1 MSLVLRVA
9 VSSGRP
15 GATLGGTPWLPGEA
29 LGPTESIL
37 GLRSFEENPCSRFCR
52 FLLDAAQ
59 KGCLTAAGPVGLS
72 RLERCVQDGSVWC
85 DPSVDDTSTA
95 GPGWQEALRPA
106 STEAL
111 APHARRR
118 TGEIEGARVAGVARD
133 SCSRRS
139 GRASADAPRGEAAAE
154 ASRRT
159 PHRRPHDHRRAH
171 HASPSHRR
179 THAGKTSYWDERYTK
194 DPEPFDWYQRYSG
207 IQELVQKYVKKDDA
221 VMMAGCGNSRLSED
235 MFEDGF
241 ANISNVD
248 ISRVVI
254 DQMGDKYKDKPA
266 LTFQQMN
273 VCSLEFP
280 DESFDAVI
288 VKGTMDAILC
298 GEGSTANV
306 AKMCMEVSRI
316 LKPSGVLFVV
326 SYGVP
331 DNRMQYLEN
340 EDYSW
345 TVTTHTVPKPT
356 VSATAVPD
364 TKDANSVHYIYVCA
378 KGGNAEEG

>member
-1 MSLVLRVA
+1 MLLRRHGGVPHPLCVSAEAETGRGA
-9 VSSGRP
+9 VRGETAPDSSRR
-15 GATLGGTPWLPGEA
+15 A
-29 LGPTESIL
+29 
-37 GLRSFEENPCSRFCR
+37 
-52 FLLDAAQ
+52 
-59 KGCLTAAGPVGLS
+59 
-72 RLERCVQDGSVWC
+72 
-85 DPSVDDTSTA
+85 
-95 GPGWQEALRPA
+95 
-106 STEAL
+106 
-111 APHARRR
+111 ARRR
-118 TGEIEGARVAGVARD
+118 R
-133 SCSRRS
+133 
-139 GRASADAPRGEAAAE
+139 DAPTPDPATPRGRTPPP
-154 ASRRT
+154 RRT
-159 PHRRPHDHRRAH
+159 NDPTTPH
-171 HASPSHRR
+171 
-179 THAGKTSYWDERYTK
+179 TGKTSYWDERYTK

-207 IQELVQKYVKKDDA
+207 IQELLQKYVKKDDA
-221 VMMAGCGNSRLSED
+221 VLMAGCGNSRLSED

-306 AKMCMEVSRI
+306 AKMCMEVSRV
-316 LKPSGVLFVV
+316 LKPSGILFVV